1 MQEAAAHF
9 RQAIACLSQLP
20 EDPRRFERE
29 LDLQSKIAPVLMTVN
44 GWGSTSVRQACER
57 ARDLAIQLGRHDK
70 LYAAAWGLWTY
81 YFLRGEMDNA
91 VITARSAHDMAEA
104 SEVPMLRITGRHAT
118 AYTHLYRGEFEEAL
132 REAEAG
138 LALFDLEQERVLA
151 ATFQLS
157 SSVALR
163 TARATSLWMLG
174 QLDEAEREGELM
186 IELGRELGH
195 LPTLAAALAFRLH
208 IGLGGGWQ
216 PHVVEERIRV
226 ADELRVLCKDEGF
239 YLWHAVALTYR
250 GTAAAFEGDASQAR
264 AMMDDGLA
272 AFIDTGARLTLVP
285 MYAMCA
291 EARILLGEDQEPAR
305 LLAAAQGE
313 ADARNERMWEP
324 EIDRVRA
331 GLLVRRGEAEA
342 AEASLRRAFE
352 KARAQNA
359 SSLELRAALD
369 LSELL
374 SGNRRP

>member
-1 MQEAAAHF
+1 M
-9 RQAIACLSQLP
+9 I
-20 EDPRRFERE
+20 
-29 LDLQSKIAPVLMTVN
+29 
-44 GWGSTSVRQACER
+44 
-57 ARDLAIQLGRHDK
+57 
-70 LYAAAWGLWTY
+70 
-81 YFLRGEMDNA
+81 
-91 VITARSAHDMAEA
+91 
-104 SEVPMLRITGRHAT
+104 RITGRHAT

-174 QLDEAEREGELM
+174 RLEEAEREGDSM

-208 IGLGGGWQ
+208 VGLGGGWD
-216 PHVVEERIRV
+216 PRVVEERIRV
-226 ADELRVLCKDEGF
+226 ADELRVLSKDEGF
-239 YLWHAVALTYR
+239 DLWHAVALTYR

-272 AFIDTGARLTLVP
+272 TFVDTGARLTLVP

-291 EARILLGEDQEPAR
+291 EARILLGEEKEPER
-305 LLAAAQGE
+305 LLVAAQGE
-313 ADARNERMWEP
+313 ADGRNERMWEP

-331 GLLVRRGEAEA
+331 GLLVCHGDVDA
-342 AEASLRRAFE
+342 AEASLRRAVA
-352 KARAQNA
+352 KARAQKA
-359 SSLELRAALD
+359 TSLELRAAVDLD
-369 LSELL
+369 ELL
-374 SGNRRP
+374 AS